1 MKKLTK
7 KLTLN
12 KETLKDLT
20 DPDLDRVAGGG
31 GPHLTYR
38 PQTSCV
44 CPSVSTPS
52 CICYSGQSC

>member
-31 GPHLTYR
+31 EPIPLSRTRCHC
-38 PQTSCV
+38 S
-44 CPSVSTPS
+44 SISTPS